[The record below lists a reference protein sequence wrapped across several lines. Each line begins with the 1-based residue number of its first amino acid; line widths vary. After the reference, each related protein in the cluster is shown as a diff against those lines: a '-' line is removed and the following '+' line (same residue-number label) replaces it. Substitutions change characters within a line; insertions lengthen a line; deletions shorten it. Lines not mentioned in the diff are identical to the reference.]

1 MVGADQF
8 IRGLPEGYD
17 TIVGEGGLTLSGGQ
31 RHRVSF
37 ARAALRDSAIMIFD
51 EPATGLDI
59 HAEREAKE
67 ALRALKPHR
76 VLIII
81 THRLNFLE
89 LADWAVFI
97 RGGRLVEEG
106 KPIEL
111 FRRRGDFHDYV
122 AREVTRTGYSQ
133 WPNGSVQARTDEK

>member
-1 MVGADQF
+1 
-8 IRGLPEGYD
+8 
-17 TIVGEGGLTLSGGQ
+17 
-31 RHRVSF
+31 
-37 ARAALRDSAIMIFD
+37 MIFD

-97 RGGRLVEEG
+97 RDGRLVEEG
-106 KPIEL
+106 KPMEL
-111 FRRRGDFHDYV
+111 FHRRGDFYDYV
-122 AREVTRTGYSQ
+122 GHEITRTGYSQ
-133 WPNGSVQARTDEK
+133 WPGGPVQARTDEI